1 MWYKLNGNQV
11 EMRIYAKP
19 NAKRS
24 EITGVSEHGLCVALH
39 ARPQDG
45 EANAE
50 LIKFLSELLNIPKSK
65 IKLQRGDSSRY
76 KMCVLPLTADVQ
88 VLLKKFTL

>member
-1 MWYKLNGNQV
+1 MWYKIKDNQV
-11 EMRIYAKP
+11 ELRIYAKP

-24 EITGVSEHGLCVALH
+24 EITGVSENGLCVALH

-50 LIKFLSELLNIPKSK
+50 LIKFLSDLLRIPKSK

-76 KMCVLPLTADVQ
+76 KLCILPLTADVQ
-88 VLLKKFTL
+88 VLLTKFSQ

>member
-1 MWYKLNGNQV
+1 MWYKIKDNQV
-11 EMRIYAKP
+11 ELRIYAKP

-24 EITGVSEHGLCVALH
+24 EITGVSENGLCVALH

-45 EANAE
+45 EANKE
-50 LIKFLSELLNIPKSK
+50 LIKFLSDLLRIPKSK

-76 KMCVLPLTADVQ
+76 KLCILPLTADVQ
-88 VLLKKFTL
+88 VLLTKFS